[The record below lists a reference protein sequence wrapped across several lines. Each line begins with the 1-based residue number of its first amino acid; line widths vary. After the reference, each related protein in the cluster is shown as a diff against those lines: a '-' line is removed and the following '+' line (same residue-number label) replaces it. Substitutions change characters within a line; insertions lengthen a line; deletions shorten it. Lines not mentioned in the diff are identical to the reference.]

1 MKKLIV
7 VMFAMVLASGAF
19 AQKAVHSGGARVIRI
34 RPVISVGAVVPF
46 YAYSPFWG
54 SPYYGYPYYGYPY
67 AYRYGYS
74 RPTKLDLQIAD
85 IKNDY
90 QQRISAARSDKTISR
105 AERKKAIRDLKHDR
119 DQEIIAAKR
128 SYYKMS

>member
-7 VMFAMVLASGAF
+7 VMFAMMLVSGGF
-19 AQKAVHSGGARVIRI
+19 AQKVVHGGGVRVIRT

-54 SPYYGYPYYGYPY
+54 SPYYGYPYYGSPY
-67 AYRYGYS
+67 AYRYGN

-90 QQRISAARSDKTISR
+90 QQKISAARSDKTISR
-105 AERKKAIRDLKHDR
+105 VERRKVIRDLKHDR

>member
-7 VMFAMVLASGAF
+7 VMFAMMLVSGVF
-19 AQKAVHSGGARVIRI
+19 AQKVVHGGGVRVIRT
-34 RPVISVGAVVPF
+34 RPVISVGVSPF

-67 AYRYGYS
+67 AYRYGYN

-90 QQRISAARSDKTISR
+90 QQKISAARSDTSISR
-105 AERKKAIRDLKHDR
+105 AERRKVIRDLKHDR

>member
-19 AQKAVHSGGARVIRI
+19 AQKAVHGGGVRVIRT
-34 RPVISVGAVVPF
+34 RPVISVGTVVPF
-46 YAYSPFWG
+46 YAYSPLWG
-54 SPYYGYPYYGYPY
+54 TPYYGYPYYGYPY
-67 AYRYGYS
+67 AYRYGYN

-90 QQRISAARSDKTISR
+90 QQKISAARSDTSISR
-105 AERKKAIRDLKHDR
+105 AERRKVIRDLKHDR

>member
-19 AQKAVHSGGARVIRI
+19 AQKVVHGAGVRVIRV

-67 AYRYGYS
+67 AYRYGYNH
-74 RPTKLDLQIAD
+74 PTKLDLQIAD

-90 QQRISAARSDKTISR
+90 QQKISAARSDTSISR
-105 AERKKAIRDLKHDR
+105 AERRKVIRDLKHDR

-128 SYYKMS
+128 SYYKIS

>member
-1 MKKLIV
+1 M
-7 VMFAMVLASGAF
+7 
-19 AQKAVHSGGARVIRI
+19 
-34 RPVISVGAVVPF
+34 ISVGVAPF
-46 YAYSPFWG
+46 YAYSSFWG

-67 AYRYGYS
+67 AYRYN

-90 QQRISAARSDKTISR
+90 QQKISAARSDTSISR
-105 AERKKAIRDLKHDR
+105 AERRKVIRDLKHDR

-128 SYYKMS
+128 SYYKIS

>member
-1 MKKLIV
+1 MKKIIIV
-7 VMFAMVLASGAF
+7 TFAMVLTSGVF
-19 AQKAVHSGGARVIRI
+19 AQKIVHGGGVRV
-34 RPVISVGAVVPF
+34 RPRPMISVGVAPF

-54 SPYYGYPYYGYPY
+54 SPYGYPYYGYPY
-67 AYRYGYS
+67 GYRYDHN

-90 QQRISAARSDKTISR
+90 QQKISAARSDTSISR
-105 AERKKAIRDLKHDR
+105 AERRKAIRDLKHDR
-119 DQEIIAAKR
+119 DQDIIAAKR

>member
-19 AQKAVHSGGARVIRI
+19 AQKAVHGGGARIIRV

-54 SPYYGYPYYGYPY
+54 SPYYGHPY

-74 RPTKLDLQIAD
+74 RPTRLDLQIAD

-90 QQRISAARSDKTISR
+90 QQKISAARSDKTISR